1 MLRIGIRGP
10 SANISETVRSISLAK
25 PVRFEYCHTENSQSM
40 LVHRGFQLQ
49 YVAVRQIMR
58 DYIRAKCAYY
68 SPKEILIT
76 GHSLGGALAT
86 LCALD
91 LTLNPVPNQPQI
103 KVFPIGS
110 PRVGNDQFAACFD
123 QHVENCFRLKVAWDP
138 VPTIPMEVLG
148 FQHIGTEVILREG
161 IF

>member
-1 MLRIGIRGP
+1 MGIDD
-10 SANISETVRSISLAK
+10 IITDLDVK

-58 DYIRAKCAYY
+58 DYIRVKCGYY
-68 SPKEILIT
+68 HPKEILIT

-103 KVFPIGS
+103 KVYPIGS
-110 PRVGNDQFAACFD
+110 PRVGNDSFAACFD
-123 QHVENCFRLKVAWDP
+123 QHVDNCFRLKVAWDP

-148 FQHIGTEVILREG
+148 FKHIGTEVTLREG
-161 IF
+161 IFLICHSKN

>member
-1 MLRIGIRGP
+1 
-10 SANISETVRSISLAK
+10 
-25 PVRFEYCHTENSQSM
+25 
-40 LVHRGFQLQ
+40 
-49 YVAVRQIMR
+49 MR

-161 IF
+161 TF